1 MFRITNLDIGD
12 QVTIVC
18 RRRHYVTVVQDQPQ
32 PDLIVVAQ
40 PTLQGVPL
48 RIDEHDMAE
57 VVFKRKEL
65 GVLSFQ
71 AFQVA
76 RVNTDGVP
84 LLHLQ
89 AVTPVERRQLR
100 NFFRLDK
107 VLPAQL
113 ETADPNDPQ
122 NTLTVSA
129 YTVNLSGGGCRL
141 APSRPLD
148 YGMQVTCSIELAG
161 ERVDATGEIVWVEP
175 THEPGRAPLVGVRFG
190 RDCEAARRKI
200 VTYVTGEQR
209 KLLSERKR

>member
-12 QVTIVC
+12 RVTIVC
-18 RRRHYVTVVQDQPQ
+18 RHRHYVTVVQDQPQ
-32 PDLIVVAQ
+32 PDVIVVAL

-48 RIDEHDMAE
+48 RMDELDMAE

-89 AVTPVERRQLR
+89 AVTPVERRQMR

-107 VLPAQL
+107 VLPVQL
-113 ETADPNDPQ
+113 VVADPGDPQ
-122 NTLTVSA
+122 NTLTIHA

-141 APSRPLD
+141 APSRALG
-148 YGMQVTCSIELAG
+148 YGTQVTCCFELAG
-161 ERVDATGEIVWVEP
+161 ERVEAAGEVVWVEP
-175 THEPGRAPLVGVRFG
+175 TPEPDRAPLVGIRFG
-190 RDCEAARRKI
+190 RECEFARRKI
-200 VTYVTGEQR
+200 VTYVTREQR
-209 KLLSERKR
+209 KLLSEQKR